1 MAKWEKALER
11 LKKCP
16 KDYTFD
22 ELRTLL
28 LHLGYVED
36 SKGKTSGS
44 RVRFYRNEDDD
55 VIDLHIP
62 HPQRILKRYAILN
75 VISKLKSNGDLL

>member
-1 MAKWEKALER
+1 MTKWDKALER
-11 LKKCP
+11 LKRCP
-16 KDYTFD
+16 KDYTYD
-22 ELRTLL
+22 ELSALL

-62 HPQRILKRYAILN
+62 HPKRILKRYAILA
-75 VISKLKSNGDLL
+75 VISKLESNGDL